1 MNKSLTSMLPSKE
14 PKVPIQV
21 KVPQSLK
28 MKVEEILKSNKW
40 SWTDLIVTAMRK
52 LIEESKNE

>member
-1 MNKSLTSMLPSKE
+1 MLPSKE